1 MAVSVYRGF
10 LRCDAERV
18 WKTVTSAE
26 EYPQWRSDLARTE
39 IAGEGMF
46 VEYGKNGF
54 PTFFAVKRSLPC
66 ACWELELKNE
76 NMEGRW
82 KGEFCRADGGTKV
95 VFTEEV
101 RVGKFFFRPFA
112 KAYLKARQK
121 KFFADLRRCL
131 GC

>member
-26 EYPQWRSDLARTE
+26 GYPQWRSDLARTE

-76 NMEGRW
+76 NMEGR
-82 KGEFCRADGGTKV
+82 
-95 VFTEEV
+95 
-101 RVGKFFFRPFA
+101 FF
-112 KAYLKARQK
+112 
-121 KFFADLRRCL
+121 L
-131 GC
+131 GINSAQSLYSAAQICYNRNR